1 MSLSLGDHEW
11 EGRSCFKVK
20 GVEGL
25 PLECP
30 SPNPVAEEV
39 EGSRGGGGGPQWR
52 AHSCFAM
59 FGLRGNDMGP
69 HPVNWR

>member
-1 MSLSLGDHEW
+1 MSLGDHEW

-30 SPNPVAEEV
+30 SPNPVAKEV
-39 EGSRGGGGGPQWR
+39 EGSRGGGGAAVEGSFLFCHVWVER
-52 AHSCFAM
+52 E
-59 FGLRGNDMGP
+59 
-69 HPVNWR
+69 